1 MARSRSD
8 PEMCQHKK
16 DTRETNHGTIHPSRR
31 AAQRREKA
39 VVDRCSRR
47 RPGVPDDRRAGA
59 GGVRLPVQAVARRH
73 PLSAGWPHRYRR
85 PGGGGEGGRDPWPAD
100 RGGKPHRRL
109 GHHLHGRHGA
119 RQARRLQRMQGHTQ
133 HATHSAAPVH
143 QHV

>member
-1 MARSRSD
+1 
-8 PEMCQHKK
+8 MCQHKK

-85 PGGGGEGGRDPWPAD
+85 P
-100 RGGKPHRRL
+100 HRRSGL
-109 GHHLHGRHGA
+109 GRQAGAISGHRQPARRQRHDRRRHGGQGGA
-119 RQARRLQRMQGHTQ
+119 GRLCAAGQRVGPTGESRLVREHG
-133 HATHSAAPVH
+133 A
-143 QHV
+143 